1 MGFAMPVIVLDTNV
15 FISAL
20 LRADTGPREVVRLCL
35 QRKIR
40 PLMGNAL
47 FAEYEDVLSR
57 SKLFEDCPLGPAE
70 RNTLFD
76 AFLSVCSWIRV
87 SYLWR
92 PNLKDEADNHLIE
105 LAVAGNADWV
115 VTRNVRDVG
124 RGEILFPNL
133 RIGGAGAFLEEWR
146 STWAR

>member
-1 MGFAMPVIVLDTNV
+1 MWTIVLDTNV
-15 FISAL
+15 FVSAL
-20 LRADTGPREVVRLCL
+20 LRADSAPRAVVRLCL
-35 QRKIR
+35 EGDVR

-47 FAEYEDVLSR
+47 LAEYEDVLSR
-57 SKLFEDCPLGPAE
+57 SDLFDACPLNSTE
-70 RNTLFD
+70 RDALFD
-76 AFLSVCSWIRV
+76 AFLNACSWIRV

-124 RGEILFPNL
+124 RGEIMFPNL
-133 RIGGAGAFLEEWR
+133 KIGNAGTFIESWR